1 MKARAARRA
10 FTLIELLISITL
22 LTIVGGAIASA
33 IAIQWRSHDAL
44 VDADRARQAVRDGA
58 EVMLAELRALS
69 PAGGDLVTASDS
81 ALEVRATIGAAVICS
96 VSVARD
102 RVTIPPRR
110 PALGDA
116 LTWWRDAPVA
126 GDSLAI
132 LDPRAGLRD
141 TVSRHELVAIG
152 GGVCPFASGFT
163 RSTADAARGRELT
176 IAPPLPTSI
185 GSGAPLRFLR
195 RARYSNYRSAADGRW
210 YFGIKELLG
219 NSWGGVQ
226 PVAGPLAPAA
236 AAGAGGMEVVI
247 RDRAGAVLSVPP
259 FGAATEVEITF
270 RANGSRPARALGWTA
285 AVAESLVVSLSPRN
299 E

>member
-1 MKARAARRA
+1 MNARPAPRA

-33 IAIQWRSHDAL
+33 VAIQWRSHDAL
-44 VDADRARQAVRDGA
+44 TDAGRARQAVRDGA
-58 EVMLAELRALS
+58 DVMLAELRALS
-69 PAGGDLVTASDS
+69 PPGGDLVTASDT
-81 ALEVRATIGAAVICS
+81 AVEVRATLGAAVICS

-110 PALGDA
+110 PAVGDA

-126 GDSLAI
+126 GDSLVI
-132 LDPRAGLRD
+132 FDPRAGLRD

-152 GGVCPFASGFT
+152 GGVCPLASGFT
-163 RSTADAARGRELT
+163 RSTADAAGGRELT
-176 IAPPLPTSI
+176 LAPPLSASI

-195 RARYSNYRSAADGRW
+195 RARYSTYRSSADGRW

-219 NSWGGVQ
+219 GSWSGVQ
-226 PVAGPLAPAA
+226 PVAGPLAPPGAP
-236 AAGAGGMEVVI
+236 GAGGMAVVI
-247 RDRAGAVLSVPP
+247 RDRAGTVLSVPP
-259 FGAATEVEITF
+259 FGAATEMEITL
-270 RANGSRPARALGWTA
+270 RANGLRPARALGRTA
-285 AVAESLVVSLSPRN
+285 AVAESLRVSLSPRN

>member
-1 MKARAARRA
+1 MNARAARGA

-22 LTIVGGAIASA
+22 LTIVGGALASA
-33 IAIQWRSHDAL
+33 VAVQWRSHDAL
-44 VDADRARQAVRDGA
+44 VDAARARQAARDGA

-69 PAGGDLVTASDS
+69 PAGGDLVTASDT
-81 ALEVRATIGAAVICS
+81 ALEVRAAIGAAVICS

-110 PALGDA
+110 PAVGDP

-141 TVSRHELVAIG
+141 SVSRHELVAIG

-176 IAPPLPTSI
+176 IAPPLPASI
-185 GSGAPLRFLR
+185 GTGAPLRFLR
-195 RARYSNYRSAADGRW
+195 RARYSTYRSSADGRW

-219 NSWGGVQ
+219 GSWGGVQ
-226 PVAGPLAPAA
+226 PVAGPLTPPSTP
-236 AAGAGGMEVVI
+236 GAGGMAVVV

-259 FGAATEVEITF
+259 FGAATELEVTL
-270 RANGSRPARALGWTA
+270 RASGSRPARALGRTA
-285 AVAESLVVSLSPRN
+285 AAAESLSVSLSPRN